1 MYLRRETPSRFVQVV
16 CVMYTHCKNLDSI
29 KSDCSLTGKLQKKH
43 EHQDDQKWM
52 EHGFL
57 EDISESELGVR
68 RHVLQNLRVQGD
80 QGVEVIL
87 VQGQQVL
94 GGHGYKTNI

>member
-1 MYLRRETPSRFVQVV
+1 MNMSQKYNLQ
-16 CVMYTHCKNLDSI
+16 THQGCKNIVLICKNLDSI

-68 RHVLQNLRVQGD
+68 MHILQNLRVQGD

-87 VQGQQVL
+87 VQRQQVL

>member
-1 MYLRRETPSRFVQVV
+1 
-16 CVMYTHCKNLDSI
+16 
-29 KSDCSLTGKLQKKH
+29 
-43 EHQDDQKWM
+43 M

-68 RHVLQNLRVQGD
+68 GHVLQNLRVQGD